1 MNVIFGKDNLDQID
15 DRYTA
20 LELETIHY
28 KDGTAPVTNYAI
40 VGPDDLT
47 LVNLLAFKNRIPV
60 HEALM
65 KNYKDRNFAFCLQAI
80 DKLIGNIDPFMDTF
94 YAVLRQRI
102 KDQIEDPTP
111 GWTHI
116 VDLSTKIVPK

>member
-47 LVNLLAFKNRIPV
+47 LVNLLAFKNWIPV

-65 KNYKDRNFAFCLQAI
+65 KNYKDRKKHL
-80 DKLIGNIDPFMDTF
+80 
-94 YAVLRQRI
+94 
-102 KDQIEDPTP
+102 
-111 GWTHI
+111 
-116 VDLSTKIVPK
+116 